1 MTKLVWD
8 NNRQVPSAK
17 NTQSH
22 SRHYVPSG
30 GSMADTDDRFMRHY
44 RHVFTMGVQTMQQNC
59 KGHYLDEFR
68 KREAAN
74 TFDEIMMDFVTE

>member
-1 MTKLVWD
+1 MPKLVWD

-17 NTQSH
+17 NTKSH

-30 GSMADTDDRFMRHY
+30 SSMAGDDAFVSTY
-44 RHVFTMGVQTMQQNC
+44 KHVLGMGAYNMQQTC

-68 KREAAN
+68 KREADKM
-74 TFDEIMMDFVTE
+74 FDEIMMDFVTE

>member
-17 NTQSH
+17 NTKSH
-22 SRHYVPSG
+22 SRHYVPSASSIAG
-30 GSMADTDDRFMRHY
+30 DDAFVRTYH
-44 RHVFTMGVQTMQQNC
+44 HVMTIGAYNMQSKC